1 MRLKKTMQNVLES
14 KRSQFWKIYFWAGQT
29 ITREF
34 LISLTM
40 IEKQAL
46 KEYVIETS

>member
-1 MRLKKTMQNVLES
+1 MSLKANVVS
-14 KRSQFWKIYFWAGQT
+14 PGRFFFWAGQT